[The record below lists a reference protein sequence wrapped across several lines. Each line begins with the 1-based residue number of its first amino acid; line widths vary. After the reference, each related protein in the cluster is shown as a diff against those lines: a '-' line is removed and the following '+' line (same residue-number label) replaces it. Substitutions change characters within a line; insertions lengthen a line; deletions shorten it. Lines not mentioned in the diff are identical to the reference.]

1 MKVNEISGEMPSIK
15 GKTLKKC
22 PWIKYEKHADV
33 LPMSLLIETDE
44 DIALEYIMFAKTH
57 T

>member
-1 MKVNEISGEMPSIK
+1 MKVNEISGKMPSIK

-44 DIALEYIMFAKTH
+44 DVALE
-57 T
+57 